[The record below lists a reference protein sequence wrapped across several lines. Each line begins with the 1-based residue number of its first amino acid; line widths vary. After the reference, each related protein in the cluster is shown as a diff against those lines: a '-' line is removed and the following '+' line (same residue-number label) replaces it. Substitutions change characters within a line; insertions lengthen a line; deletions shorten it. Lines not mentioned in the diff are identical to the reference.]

1 MIDTLIIR
9 YEESRNIVNANFDNL
24 FEIINKLSD
33 ELKFVYQRIERI
45 ERIEERLNCLTNEV
59 NRIDNERIQDFFC

>member
-45 ERIEERLNCLTNEV
+45 ERIEERLNCLANEV